1 MVSSV
6 YIHLNKSLIN
16 FVNARMNN
24 NNYDNSLE
32 LYSITGSSAVENVK
46 LSKYLRNSKKTR
58 LVLLGQEKL
67 PKLFIE
73 H

>member
-46 LSKYLRNSKKTR
+46 LSKYL
-58 LVLLGQEKL
+58 
-67 PKLFIE
+67 
-73 H
+73 

>member
-32 LYSITGSSAVENVK
+32 LYSFTGSSAVENVK

-58 LVLLGQEKL
+58 LFLLGQEKTA
-67 PKLFIE
+67 
-73 H
+73 